1 MNFIGLIMFRFAVV
15 IFLTSVIVAGCSS
28 SSQRDMSQ
36 EQVFICGAYT
46 VYTEWQNEQLKV
58 RFGDRQDTLKQQ
70 PVASGAKFV
79 SDDGESSFWNKGNM
93 ATFIWRGESLP
104 ECRAADSLPKAFSAS
119 GNEPFW
125 ALSLNGKQAE
135 VSTPEKEWITTVAS
149 VEPVNEGSDRPSW
162 RLSTANGDQIDIRS
176 EVCRDT
182 MSGMV
187 YPFSVSYS
195 GQLNVTGCGGE
206 TLDLVQGPKW
216 ILTETNASMTPSS
229 NMYIQFLADGKLV
242 GSDGCNRRFGQYQ
255 FGSEMVHLKWVGST
269 RRACS
274 ETIMQDAKTFVEAV
288 NNVRAIGFE
297 QNRLVIESRNGTQL
311 KLKNEKL

>member
-1 MNFIGLIMFRFAVV
+1 MLRFAVV

-58 RFGDRQDTLKQQ
+58 RFGDRHDTLKQQ
-70 PVASGAKFV
+70 RVASGAKFV

-125 ALSLNGKQAE
+125 ALSLEGQELE
-135 VSTPEKEWITTVAS
+135 VSTPEKEWIAS
-149 VEPVNEGSDRPSW
+149 VTSVQPLLENGTVSQW
-162 RLSTANGDQIDIRS
+162 RLATANGDQVDIRS

-195 GQLNVTGCGGE
+195 GQFDGAGCGGE
-206 TLDLVQGPKW
+206 TLSLLQGPKW

-255 FGSEMVHLKWVGST
+255 FGSEMIHLKWVGST

-274 ETIMQDAKTFVEAV
+274 ESIMQDATTFAEAV
-288 NNVRAIGFE
+288 NNVRSISFE
-297 QNRLVIESRNGTQL
+297 DNRLIIESRNGTQL
-311 KLKNEKL
+311 KLKNEKP